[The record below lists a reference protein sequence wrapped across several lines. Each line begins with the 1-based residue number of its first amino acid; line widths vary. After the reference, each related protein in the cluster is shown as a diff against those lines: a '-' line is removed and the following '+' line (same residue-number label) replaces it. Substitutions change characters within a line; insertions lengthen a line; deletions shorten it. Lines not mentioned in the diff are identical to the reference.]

1 MSLTNPETVVTEQ
14 RLADFYQ
21 GILPYLGANA
31 SFTVM
36 SKFNKSD
43 LYSTDEQLV
52 GRWTDGKPLY
62 QKVVDTGALPNA
74 SRQSTMHGISNI
86 DMIVSVEGIAFY
98 NGSFIPLPFVST
110 NGASGNNGF
119 LIFLS
124 STKTTIEIETFS
136 SAYTSYSGYAII
148 KYTKTTDVS
157 VNIGSD
163 TDYSETEKI
172 VGTWVDGKPLYQ
184 KTIDCGVMPNST
196 TKTVAHNISNIAS
209 IVSLTGV
216 AQNGDNVSGFI
227 PLPLTMVG
235 SSTTYQIYM
244 KATYTDI
251 VFKSDS
257 NMSEFSKSYV
267 TLQYTKT
274 TD

>member
-43 LYSTDEQLV
+43 LYSTDDQLV

-62 QKVVDTGALPNA
+62 QKTITGLNVTPAYDVWTDVCVAPTNIESLTSVKLLTNANDDISGSGIEVAL
-74 SRQSTMHGISNI
+74 SNGKI
-86 DMIVSVEGIAFY
+86 RAEYLQNHTLRTIA
-98 NGSFIPLPFVST
+98 IM
-110 NGASGNNGF
+110 
-119 LIFLS
+119 
-124 STKTTIEIETFS
+124 TIQ
-136 SAYTSYSGYAII
+136 
-148 KYTKTTDVS
+148 YTKTTDVS

-172 VGTWVDGKPLYQ
+172 VGTWIDGKPLYQ

-196 TKTVAHNISNIAS
+196 TKTVAHNISNIES

-216 AQNGDNVSGFI
+216 AKNNDNVSGFI